1 MSDYLDPQN
10 EELLSDFFVEAEM
23 QVENLESN
31 ILVLETD
38 TKNSDAI
45 DEIFRAAHTLKGAS
59 ATVQMGELTEFTH
72 LLEDVLDGIRSG
84 TTTVNGD
91 VVDVLLQAIDI
102 IKEMIHTRREGS
114 VYAEDISAVKDS
126 LKEIQVSDIGDPGMP
141 ENPTAAVA
149 SSKDS
154 PATQTSS
161 SSGAAGG
168 APAAGLSEYEFL
180 ELKEA
185 AEDGAPV
192 LLVRVTFNEDNPMNT
207 VGGIQVFAAL
217 RSIGTVLKTNPDFE
231 ALYEDTF
238 YEHVDYYV
246 NCRLPSA
253 EIEQAVN
260 IPDVT
265 LSIEV
270 TEAVPGAAGE
280 ELPDQVQ
287 DAEEAP
293 AAPVEPAAPIEATA
307 PAVAA
312 TSIVGGSAE
321 VAPTDAP
328 TPKTSGGRSSKSD
341 DEPDQEQVAAA
352 VSGIREEARR
362 TTHGSILKVD
372 SRRID
377 NLLNLV
383 SETVITKASFNQ
395 LSNKFTETLV
405 DFQGYQSHLR
415 DQLKELFDSLPTY
428 LEQAAS
434 GASIKDLRR
443 EISTRYEEIYA
454 TFDPFQSSFKGTIA
468 KYRNTA
474 QNLGRITGELQEG
487 VMQIRMVPISQIF
500 SRFPRL
506 IRDLSKSLKKKIDLK
521 IEGEDTELDK
531 SVIEDLLDPLLHCVR
546 NSLDHGIETPEERRE
561 AGKSDAGSLTLKA
574 GNEGNMILIEI
585 IDDGNGIDVDAVKA
599 KAVDRGLIHPSKT
612 LTDIEAF
619 NLIFH
624 PGFSTAAKVSNVSGR
639 GVGLDVVK
647 RQIDKLNGE
656 VSVWSERGVGT
667 RFTIKIP
674 LTLAII
680 QGLLVRVGKEI
691 YVIPITSVIESHR
704 IKPSE
709 VKMLDNYEVFNVR
722 DDVISLLRLSH
733 LFKIPT
739 KEHHEHYFV
748 VIVGSG
754 DKKMGLIVDSLI
766 GEEDVVIKPLRDHFT
781 NSPGIAGANITG
793 DGTVSLI
800 IDVSQLLEL
809 GFRNELEQRKRRE
822 TQIR

>member
-10 EELLSDFFVEAEM
+10 EELLNDFFVEAEM
-23 QVENLESN
+23 QVESLESN
-31 ILVLETD
+31 ILVLEND
-38 TKNSDAI
+38 TNNSDAI

-59 ATVQMGELTEFTH
+59 ATVQMSELAEFTH
-72 LLEDVLDGIRSG
+72 LLEDVLDGIRG
-84 TTTVNGD
+84 GETAVDGD
-91 VVDVLLQAIDI
+91 VVDVLLQAIDV
-102 IKEMIHTRREGS
+102 IKEMIHTRREGNVYS
-114 VYAEDISAVKDS
+114 VDISTLKDA
-126 LKEIQVSDIGDPGMP
+126 LKTIQQSGAGPQAGQ
-141 ENPTAAVA
+141 
-149 SSKDS
+149 K
-154 PATQTSS
+154 PATQAATPASS
-161 SSGAAGG
+161 SASTPTSISSSA
-168 APAAGLSEYEFL
+168 APAMAEASSTGLSEYEYL

-185 AEDGAPV
+185 AEGGVPV

-231 ALYEDTF
+231 ALYEDAF
-238 YEHVDYYV
+238 YEQVEYYV
-246 NCRLPSA
+246 TCRLTGP
-253 EIEQAVN
+253 EIQEAVK
-260 IPDVT
+260 ISDVT
-265 LSIEV
+265 LAVDV
-270 TEAVPGAAGE
+270 TEIIPGTATAAVLPSEDTTPTAAAVPEPPARTDSAGVETSKTAA
-280 ELPDQVQ
+280 QQ
-287 DAEEAP
+287 
-293 AAPVEPAAPIEATA
+293 
-307 PAVAA
+307 
-312 TSIVGGSAE
+312 SIDTTHSADE
-321 VAPTDAP
+321 
-328 TPKTSGGRSSKSD
+328 
-341 DEPDQEQVAAA
+341 DEPDEEQVAAA

-362 TTHGSILKVD
+362 TTHGSILRVD

-383 SETVITKASFNQ
+383 SETVITKATFNQ
-395 LSNKFTETLV
+395 LSNRFTETLV
-405 DFQGYQSHLR
+405 EFQGYQSTLR
-415 DQLKELFDSLPTY
+415 NQVKELFDSMPDY
-428 LEQAAS
+428 LERAAS

-443 EISTRYEEIYA
+443 EISTRYDDIYT

-487 VMQIRMVPISQIF
+487 VMRIRMVPISQIF

-506 IRDLSKSLKKKIDLK
+506 IRDLSKSLKKSIDLK

-546 NSLDHGIETPEERRE
+546 NSLDHGIETPEQRRE

-585 IDDGNGIDVDAVKA
+585 IDDGKGIDVDAVKA
-599 KAVDRGLIHPSKT
+599 KAVDRGLVHPSKT

-624 PGFSTAAKVSNVSGR
+624 PGFSTASKITNVSGR

-656 VSVWSERGVGT
+656 VTVWSERGVGT

-709 VKMLDNYEVFNVR
+709 IKMLDNYEVFNVR
-722 DDVISLLRLSH
+722 DDVISLLRLNH

-739 KEHHEHYFV
+739 EEQREHYFV

>member
-10 EELLSDFFVEAEM
+10 EELLNDFFVEAEM
-23 QVENLESN
+23 QIESLESN
-31 ILVLETD
+31 ILVLEND
-38 TKNSDAI
+38 TNNADAI

-59 ATVQMGELTEFTH
+59 ATVQMSELAEFTH
-72 LLEDVLDGIRSG
+72 LVEDVLDGIRDG
-84 TTTVNGD
+84 ATAVNGD

-102 IKEMIHTRREGS
+102 IKEMIQTRREGS
-114 VYAEDISAVKDS
+114 VYAGDISALKDA
-126 LKEIQVSDIGDPGMP
+126 LKAIQMSGAGVEEP
-141 ENPTAAVA
+141 E
-149 SSKDS
+149 KR
-154 PATQTSS
+154 PATHEPSAAAPSQSAPAAQTEGPAKTQATQ
-161 SSGAAGG
+161 SSGAA
-168 APAAGLSEYEFL
+168 LSEYEYL
-180 ELKEA
+180 ELKES
-185 AEDGAPV
+185 AEGGLPV
-192 LLVRVTFNEDNPMNT
+192 LRVRVTFNEDNPMNT

-217 RSIGTVLKTNPDFE
+217 RSIGTVLKTTPDFE
-231 ALYEDTF
+231 ALYEDAF

-246 NCRLPSA
+246 TCRLTAA
-253 EIEQAVN
+253 EVEDAVS
-260 IPDVT
+260 ISDVT
-265 LSIEV
+265 LAIDVDEVIPGTASATATQVPDTAPEPAPEAPTQTKDAPQQSSKGPIEQGQK
-270 TEAVPGAAGE
+270 GAA
-280 ELPDQVQ
+280 Q
-287 DAEEAP
+287 AE
-293 AAPVEPAAPIEATA
+293 
-307 PAVAA
+307 
-312 TSIVGGSAE
+312 
-321 VAPTDAP
+321 
-328 TPKTSGGRSSKSD
+328 SD

-362 TTHGSILKVD
+362 TSHGSVLRVD

-383 SETVITKASFNQ
+383 SETVITKATFNQ

-405 DFQGYQSHLR
+405 EFQGYQSTLR
-415 DQLKELFDSLPTY
+415 NQLKELFDSMPDY
-428 LEQAAS
+428 LERAAS

-443 EISTRYEEIYA
+443 EISTRFDDIYS
-454 TFDPFQSSFKGTIA
+454 TFDPFQSSYKVTIA

-487 VMQIRMVPISQIF
+487 VMRIRMVPISQIF

-506 IRDLSKSLKKKIDLK
+506 IRDLSKSLKKNIDLK

-546 NSLDHGIETPEERRE
+546 NSLDHGIETPEQRRE

-585 IDDGNGIDVDAVKA
+585 IDDGKGIDVDAVKA
-599 KAVDRGLIHPSKT
+599 KAVDRGLVHPSKT
-612 LTDIEAF
+612 LTDVEAF

-624 PGFSTAAKVSNVSGR
+624 PGFSTASKITNVSGR

-709 VKMLDNYEVFNVR
+709 IKMLDNYEVFNVR
-722 DDVISLLRLSH
+722 DDVISLLRLNH

-739 KEHHEHYFV
+739 EEKREHYFV